1 MKNSFL
7 LFALVM
13 VISSCSIFRDKSKSK
28 EKVFLDSTVHR
39 TSFSKSIDTGK
50 ITNYEKL
57 TLYFQPGTMPNSKKP
72 GNDHLFDYAAGLME
86 AAHGLANASVGLQDS
101 TKENPRSPV
110 AAKKKASKPTPGLM
124 NLPGLIAAAFEKG
137 TTESKGKTDERSEA
151 EITNVNKKEINVDV
165 DNKPNAKGMVIVSVL
180 IYFTIAVVLFG
191 LFLWYKSRK

>member
-13 VISSCSIFRDKSKSK
+13 VISSCSIFKDKSKSK
-28 EKVFLDSTVHR
+28 EKVFLDSTVNK

-50 ITNYEKL
+50 ITSYEKL
-57 TLYFQPGTMPNSKKP
+57 TLYFQPGTMPNLNKP

-86 AAHGLANASVGLQDS
+86 AARGLANASLSLQDS
-101 TKENPRSPV
+101 TKENPTLP
-110 AAKKKASKPTPGLM
+110 ATANKKVSKPTPGLM

-137 TTESKGKTDERSEA
+137 STEQKGKTEEKSDA
-151 EITNVNKKEINVDV
+151 EQTDVNKKALNIEV
-165 DNKPNAKGMVIVSVL
+165 DNKANAKGMVIVSVL
-180 IYFTIAVVLFG
+180 IYFAIAISLFG